1 MDEVSEPDLWQLWNH
16 GVPSATAPPEDH
28 RRYCEGHIEQMMR
41 DTNAVLERRMKR
53 LEREY
58 DLALA
63 SENNDVDEMH
73 RLDLQITECTG
84 LMYNLG

>member
-1 MDEVSEPDLWQLWNH
+1 
-16 GVPSATAPPEDH
+16 
-28 RRYCEGHIEQMMR
+28 MR
-41 DTNAVLERRMKR
+41 DTNAVLERRLKR

-58 DLALA
+58 DIA